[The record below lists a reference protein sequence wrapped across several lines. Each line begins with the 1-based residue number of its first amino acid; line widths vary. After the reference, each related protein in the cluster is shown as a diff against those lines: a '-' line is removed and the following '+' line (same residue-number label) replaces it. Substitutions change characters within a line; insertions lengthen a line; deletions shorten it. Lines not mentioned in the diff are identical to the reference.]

1 MELKMTP
8 MIDVVFL
15 LLIFF
20 LWTSSFE
27 QPEFDLPSAL
37 AEPPAG
43 LSEDQPSDAPPP
55 AIDELV
61 VTIAGDPA
69 APRLALNGNPLASVE
84 VLADRL
90 AEVVA
95 LGAQPPVI
103 VDPLPEMPMD
113 VVIEVYDLARGV
125 GLDRVLFAADP

>member
-1 MELKMTP
+1 
-8 MIDVVFL
+8 
-15 LLIFF
+15 
-20 LWTSSFE
+20 
-27 QPEFDLPSAL
+27 
-37 AEPPAG
+37 
-43 LSEDQPSDAPPP
+43 
-55 AIDELV
+55 LV

-84 VLADRL
+84 ALADRL